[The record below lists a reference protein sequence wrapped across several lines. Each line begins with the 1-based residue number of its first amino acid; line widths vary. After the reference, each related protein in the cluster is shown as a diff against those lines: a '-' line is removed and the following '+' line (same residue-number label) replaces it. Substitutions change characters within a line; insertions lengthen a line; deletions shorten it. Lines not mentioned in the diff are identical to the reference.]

1 MNLES
6 VARDVIRAIEG
17 PDARQPLQVFKFKV
31 NFSEASFAAPG
42 GADSVPLAQGSF
54 AEISGLEASIE
65 PKTIREGG
73 LNTHQHQRVGARS
86 HATVVMRRG
95 MARVHE
101 LHRWFEV
108 FTGGQYGARL
118 DVEIEL
124 LGTDGSPQLRCAL
137 SKAMPVRYR
146 AADFNARNNEVGIEE
161 LHLVHEGLAWSAPA
175 ESSLAERLIGAAMGI
190 GAQALGGSA
199 GAALRGGVR
208 L

>member
-6 VARDVIRAIEG
+6 VARDVIAAIQG
-17 PDARQPLQVFKFKV
+17 PDQRQPLQVFNFKV
-31 NFSEASFAAPG
+31 SFSEASFAAPG
-42 GADSVPLAQGSF
+42 GADSVPLADGAF
-54 AEISGLEASIE
+54 AEISGLEASLE

-73 LNTHQHQRVGARS
+73 LNTHQHQRVGGVS

-101 LHRWFEV
+101 LQRWFEV

-124 LGTDGSPQLRCAL
+124 LGADGSPHLRCQL
-137 SKAMPVRYR
+137 KKAMPVRYR

-161 LHLVHEGLAWSAPA
+161 LHLVHEGMAWSAA
-175 ESSLAERLIGAAMGI
+175 AGSSLSGRLIGAAIKLGTTAI
-190 GAQALGGSA
+190 G
-199 GAALRGGVR
+199 GAVGASTGVR